1 MNGHADPNPYRSTIA
16 NANGAPGSDRALK
29 YLAHG
34 IYLQLFIGVGFLALS
49 AVGTHIGSLF
59 ADPKVCGVLLVGL
72 ALNSLIY
79 VHRYKRSLR

>member
-1 MNGHADPNPYRSTIA
+1 MNGNADPNPYRSTNV
-16 NANGAPGSDRALK
+16 NANGALASDRALR

-34 IYLQLFIGVGFLALS
+34 IYLQLFIGVGFLTMS
-49 AVGTHIGSLF
+49 EVGANVGSLF
-59 ADPKVCGVLLVGL
+59 AGPKACGALLVGL